1 MADAQQTL
9 MDALMGR
16 ANLPNMLLRQRGTM
30 GGASNPLFMGPPT
43 TPPGQMPLPPPGQMG
58 PGPPPAGTMAGPAFA
73 PPGYEEWQTQG
84 PSMGMPGGEP
94 SQPTPQINDI
104 QQLFNNSI
112 MRNAPTSNP
121 MGGQFLRDITLGG
134 HLAGGNDI

>member
-9 MDALMGR
+9 MNA
-16 ANLPNMLLRQRGTM
+16 LLRQRGTM
-30 GGASNPLFMGPPT
+30 GAPNSLFMGPSNPNQFGGSGPPT
-43 TPPGQMPLPPPGQMG
+43 TLPGQMPMPPGQMG
-58 PGPPPAGTMAGPAFA
+58 GMAGPPVGYQEWQPQGPPPSIA
-73 PPGYEEWQTQG
+73 
-84 PSMGMPGGEP
+84 GGEP
-94 SQPTPQINDI
+94 YQATPQINDI